1 METIMRTVMRR
12 IRFGMTAIFMLVALV
27 ATGSHFVLAQ
37 PAQEPLALATI
48 KALQEALNQQG
59 ISVTADGMLND
70 ATRAAIRK
78 YQSQH
83 HLPVTGDPDKA
94 TLNKLGVVDRQGAT
108 SSQSETLSQMP
119 PGPNTQPQSQ
129 AQMMQGGMMNCAMMQ
144 GDMQMMQGQMQQ
156 MMRGMMQMMQG
167 MKGQT
172 PPAGR

>member
-1 METIMRTVMRR
+1 MRTVIKR
-12 IRFGMTAIFMLVALV
+12 IRFGMTAIFMLIALA
-27 ATGSHFVLAQ
+27 ATGSRFVLAQ
-37 PAQEPLALATI
+37 PAQEPVAQATI

-59 ISVTADGMLND
+59 ISVTADGVLND

-108 SSQSETLSQMP
+108 SGQSETLAQTA

-156 MMRGMMQMMQG
+156 MMQMMQGMMQMMQG
-167 MKGQT
+167 MKSQT